1 MENSPAEPPLADP
14 SPPAPHR
21 RIGAGRW
28 WLRPA
33 RWAGELATVFVGVYA
48 AFVLNNY
55 QSHRQERQ
63 RREQMLDWAQAEYA
77 GMLTNISREETH
89 LREGADAFNRKV
101 KAGEMPPL
109 HAFHFVTDYNPADF
123 TTLLQSGGF
132 DLLDIQT
139 VRAIR
144 EVEGSLRQMVEI
156 IQHDQR
162 LSDAMILPALSQPP
176 SYFYDPATRKL
187 QPGFAWYAE
196 YFDTQL
202 GIYAEMHG
210 ELVKVLAQI
219 RAERERNR

>member
-1 MENSPAEPPLADP
+1 MENSPAEPPLAP
-14 SPPAPHR
+14 VPTAPQHR
-21 RIGAGRW
+21 MGTNRW

-33 RWAGELATVFVGVYA
+33 LWVGELATVFVGVYA

-63 RREQMLDWAQAEYA
+63 RREQILDWAQEEYSE
-77 GMLTNISREETH
+77 MLANISREQTH
-89 LREGADAFNRKV
+89 LRENANAFDRKI

-109 HAFHFVTDYNPADF
+109 HAFNFITDYNPTDF

-144 EVEGSLRQMVEI
+144 EVEGSLRRMVEI
-156 IQHDQR
+156 LQHDQR
-162 LSDAMILPALSQPP
+162 LSDAMILPALSQPS
-176 SYFYDPATRKL
+176 SYFYDPATRQL
-187 QPGFAWYAE
+187 QPGFAWYVE

-210 ELVKVLAQI
+210 ELDKVLAQI
-219 RAERERNR
+219 HTERERNR